1 MITGISFVHDNR
13 FAGEACNLLF
23 MTIED
28 SRSVDSIVMIEGK
41 HCPCRGTGYLA
52 GDGMLPGQEK
62 AGEKTD
68 GRNTVE

>member
-41 HCPCRGTGYLA
+41 HCPCRERVILR
-52 GDGMLPGQEK
+52 GMGCFQ
-62 AGEKTD
+62 
-68 GRNTVE
+68 GRKSRRENRWKKYG